1 MRPTCRKHG
10 KVLSAE
16 EVFAILDDNRSTVE
30 LAQHYSVAKRTIRN
44 IKTGRTWGSTTNHPD
59 YKPCTPWRT
68 LRVKRIK
75 KPRGVRVQSAGG
87 VEQLFESGS
96 ADSVDPHFEV
106 DWATLSN
113 AYERLFA
120 DSGPD
125 LD

>member
-1 MRPTCRKHG
+1 MRPDCRKHG

-16 EVFAILDDNRSTVE
+16 EVFAILNDKRRTVE

-59 YKPCTPWRT
+59 YKPCTPWRQP
-68 LRVKRIK
+68 RVKPVK
-75 KPRGVRVQSAGG
+75 KPRVVREQSAGG

-96 ADSVDPHFEV
+96 ADSVDPHFEL
-106 DWATLSN
+106 DWTTLSN
-113 AYERLFA
+113 AYEWLFA